1 MSGAGFSVS
10 VSVWLFCHSDSL
22 LSFLSWALCN
32 AERVKRALCGQTEGQ
47 QVSPPAMETIEPQ
60 RATTAQ
66 TEGEDCQRRFQ
77 AAVDVIHNLPKNGS
91 YRPSYEVMLRF
102 YGLYKQAVCGPC
114 RVSRPGFWDPVG
126 RYKWDAWNR
135 LGDMSREN
143 AMAAYVDEMKKVAQ
157 EVIDSMPINEKTASF
172 YHHFEPLYHVIHDM
186 PRPPE
191 ALLSLRPAIN
201 ANELAASSAAEGDNG
216 ALQEETAREQVQELE
231 LDLEPV
237 SNSDPQIE
245 SADLA
250 PSEVVVLTSDS
261 ESEIFCDSVEQLDN
275 IKGQDYRPISQVTQM
290 GAGQGGEGTGDGR
303 GLPMRRRDPGRE
315 GMRHGWREPP
325 GGIPYSSGRRVGRP
339 ASGAGGGD
347 DRNTE
352 RLQDCTQ
359 VQQQIVLALRRLRE
373 DMQSVM
379 ERLEVVEGLAAANA
393 QNSQW
398 RSHMQFTAQQTEAEK
413 WWPFDVSGRTLL
425 LLLVWPFVAQGMVFL
440 LRRKKKKPHI
450 SVI

>member
-10 VSVWLFCHSDSL
+10 LSVWLFCHSDSL
-22 LSFLSWALCN
+22 LSFLSWALCT
-32 AERVKRALCGQTEGQ
+32 AKRVQRALCGRTEGQ
-47 QVSPPAMETIEPQ
+47 QVRARLIELNSSEMSLGPYSPPAINTMQTQ

-102 YGLYKQAVCGPC
+102 YGLYKQSVCGPC
-114 RVSRPGFWDPVG
+114 KVSRPGFWDPVG

-172 YHHFEPLYHVIHDM
+172 YHYFEPLYHVIHDM

-191 ALLSLRPAIN
+191 ALLSLRP
-201 ANELAASSAAEGDNG
+201 
-216 ALQEETAREQVQELE
+216 
-231 LDLEPV
+231 
-237 SNSDPQIE
+237 
-245 SADLA
+245 DLA

-275 IKGQDYRPISQVTQM
+275 IKGQDYRPISQVTQI

-339 ASGAGGGD
+339 ASGAEGGGGD
-347 DRNTE
+347 DGNTD

-398 RSHMQFTAQQTEAEK
+398 RSHMQFTAQQTEAER

-425 LLLVWPFVAQGMVFL
+425 LLLVWPFIAQGMVFL